1 MDWEMFG
8 GGVMMLGA
16 ALFFWLLNKYGY
28 KGNDDFTRIKRTSN
42 WFGVV
47 IFSIGGLFVIFVS
60 FAPL

>member
-16 ALFFWLLNKYGY
+16 ALFFGLLNKYGY
-28 KGNDDFTRIKRTSN
+28 KGADDFTRIKRTSN
-42 WFGVV
+42 WFRVV

-60 FAPL
+60 FAP

>member
-1 MDWEMFG
+1 LGDVWWWCNDAWG
-8 GGVMMLGA
+8 GIV
-16 ALFFWLLNKYGY
+16 FWLLNKYGY